1 MITDGESKFIKIY
14 TAYNK
19 EADDSVVISLNFQ
32 ELKDIVNNLK
42 DFADE
47 ISQFKMKNKDK
58 KELGLTHLHFKD
70 CGLFEKNSKS
80 DLIFYVNLSE

>member
-1 MITDGESKFIKIY
+1 MKIY

-19 EADDSVVISLNFQ
+19 EADDSVEISLNFQ
-32 ELKDIVNNLK
+32 ELKSMLSSLNK
-42 DFADE
+42 FADE

-58 KELGLTHLHFKD
+58 KELGLTHLHLKD